1 MSAAQERALD
11 VAKHG
16 IDPSRLREDKLE
28 GGVACGLAARASHD
42 SLVRATGVRYAAKT
56 AQAIG
61 DDFGPGLE
69 NAPGDGLDPAFVESD
84 ATVITTFCP
93 G

>member
-1 MSAAQERALD
+1 
-11 VAKHG
+11 
-16 IDPSRLREDKLE
+16 
-28 GGVACGLAARASHD
+28 
-42 SLVRATGVRYAAKT
+42 VRATGINETAKT